1 MISKGDDWVM
11 DFNTAQ
17 DKIETADAYSA
28 ITNLYHPAILF
39 SQIAMETPL
48 TLLSVTSTLSEG
60 YFV

>member
-1 MISKGDDWVM
+1 M

-28 ITNLYHPAILF
+28 ITQSISSGNLVL
-39 SQIAMETPL
+39 TDNDGDTL
-48 TLLSVTSTLSEG
+48 TLLGVTSTLSEG